1 MGITVL
7 ASHLVEQD
15 GGFEPQ
21 RQNNFYVEISDI
33 AGDKDLITLALDT
46 AFAPVVRNE
55 EIALPY
61 GNEVVFAAGRAV
73 PEPGALILR
82 DFIDRDVLSM
92 LINWRREVYDERTGA
107 IGLAADYKKTAYIVL
122 FGPDATAGT
131 PGTFGER
138 QWELRGVWP
147 MHINP
152 AASGLTMNAS
162 GPVTIEMSLRFDKA
176 YPVNMPGVAPL

>member
-7 ASHLVEQD
+7 ASHLVAQA

-21 RQNNFYVEISDI
+21 RQNNFCVEIPSLS
-33 AGDKDLITLALDT
+33 GDKELITLALDT

-61 GNEVVFAAGRAV
+61 GNEVVFAAGRAA

-82 DFIDRDVLSM
+82 DFIDQDVLA
-92 LINWRREVYDERTGA
+92 LLLNWRRDVYDERTGR
-107 IGLAADYKKTAYIVL
+107 IGLAADYKKTGFITM
-122 FGPDATAGT
+122 FGPDSTQDT
-131 PGTFGER
+131 PGVYGQR
-138 QWELRGVWP
+138 QWELVGLWP
-147 MHINP
+147 LHVNP
-152 AASGLTMNAS
+152 ASSGLTMNAS

-176 YPVNMPGVAPL
+176 FPIMQGIAQN